1 MEVKMRL
8 SAPKKLTWWVA
19 VIAGVV
25 GSVGWLFKV
34 AALASFAPYLVVFA
48 FVLLALATFVKGL

>member
-1 MEVKMRL
+1 MRL
-8 SAPKKLTWWVA
+8 SAPKKLTWWIA

-25 GSVGWLFKV
+25 GTVGWLFKV

-48 FVLLALATFVKGL
+48 FLLLALATFVKGL